1 MGSWFNR
8 GTAEIYA
15 YLLCSAAA
23 AWMTTIAYAGGRPPA
38 IYWILVLV
46 CAVGVA
52 RIFTLAL
59 REDRANLR

>member
-8 GTAEIYA
+8 GMAEIYA

-23 AWMTTIAYAGGRPPA
+23 AWMTAIAYPAGRPPA

-46 CAVGVA
+46 SAVGVA
-52 RIFTLAL
+52 RIFTLAW
-59 REDRANLR
+59 RDDRTNPR